1 MLRKTSF
8 RLPVRIVIFIF
19 FIFSLFSSH
28 VFSQNLVKGKITD
41 AQSGEALAFVN
52 IVYDAKGHGLT
63 SGIDGKFSIDRQ
75 KIEFLQFSYVGYL
88 PQKKILSEFDNSA
101 LIIIKLQSKPIDI
114 QEIVVV
120 PGENPAHRIIKEVL
134 KNRDMNNPEK
144 MSSFTCFSYDKMVF
158 TLDPESVR
166 RNDSIFKQKKDSLL
180 KFRNDSLLKSGK
192 TLAEIAQMDTMNRT
206 KKNINSFSGFAD
218 FQHLFLMETIT
229 ERKFRYPD
237 QKKENILATRVS
249 GLKNPTFTLLASQ
262 LQSFSFYN
270 ELITISE
277 KTYLNPISSG
287 STRKYLFIV
296 EDTVFTEIG
305 DTVFVISFRP
315 KKNTTFNGLKG
326 ILNINTHGY
335 AIQSVKAEPFDS
347 RTLTDI
353 KIQQKYE
360 LIEGRQWFPVEL
372 NTDIIFK
379 NVSVSISGSMGSV
392 VGIGKSYISDIVL
405 NPELKRNEFSHI
417 ELEMDSKATALENK
431 LWQKYRIDSLNLK
444 EINTYRVIDSLG
456 KAAHFDN
463 KLKIIEILS
472 KGYIPYHFLN
482 FDYNHFVSYNKF
494 EGLRLGVGAETNEKL
509 LSWFY
514 VGGYA
519 AYGFSDKTPKYGL
532 SSGLRFLRTSA
543 DINFRF
549 AYQKDVFES
558 GGYSFFEDK
567 NRFSSEI
574 IRKYLISDMF
584 DCEQIETSLSF
595 RTLHYFRVKLFA
607 RNGINKINNALV
619 YTDFENNQTIQN
631 FKFTEAGINFR
642 FAYHEK
648 FMKSLFGLTSLGTKY
663 PVLYFNFAQGFNNLG
678 GRFEYKKIMV
688 KLSQN
693 FITKIFGKT
702 KLTLTSGYIIG
713 ELPSIN
719 LFGGHGSYYRFSI
732 ESENSFNTMRIN
744 EFLSDRYVAF
754 YFKQEFGNA
763 LYKHKKSQARLV
775 FVTNA
780 TYGQLS
786 QSKIRQNY
794 GFKTLEK
801 GYFESGILLNN
812 LYLVNKLIGFG
823 VGGFYRY
830 GTYRLPRNID
840 NFAFKIT
847 FKFNL

>member
-379 NVSVSISGSMGSV
+379 SVSVSISGSMGSV